1 MALSWVLP
9 DEGSATADQFFSS
22 FSPQTLLWV
31 PALWWYEVANVLAMA
46 ERKKRLRRADLAQA
60 IELFARLPVRTD
72 PLLGSDAL
80 RRFRSLAHEQ
90 TLSAYDASYLELAQR
105 RGLGLAT
112 LDKPLAQAAHKTGVS
127 LFGH

>member
-46 ERKKRLRRADLAQA
+46 ERKKRLMLYGGSIAPGRIAQD
-60 IELFARLPVRTD
+60 ARD
-72 PLLGSDAL
+72 CKG
-80 RRFRSLAHEQ
+80 
-90 TLSAYDASYLELAQR
+90 
-105 RGLGLAT
+105 
-112 LDKPLAQAAHKTGVS
+112 
-127 LFGH
+127 